1 MFNKIDN
8 LITKAKYMFFTKK
21 LNQLTMDFFKQANIE
36 DTKEMKR
43 LVQPLG
49 ELSVK
54 ITMRVLTELVS
65 EKERD
70 PILDA
75 MLKYSMEATEE
86 LENE

>member
-43 LVQPLG
+43 LVQP
-49 ELSVK
+49 
-54 ITMRVLTELVS
+54 
-65 EKERD
+65 
-70 PILDA
+70 
-75 MLKYSMEATEE
+75 
-86 LENE
+86 